1 MPLKVCVDCC
11 DVLNTCNE
19 FIEKTNQ
26 AQILLREL
34 LVNSNSSHK
43 EPAELKIEYA
53 EETVQFSEHEATG
66 DEKKMIDQNECQLSD
81 NYINETVKQCAEETK
96 TKEKSAEK
104 KEEKRIKEELK
115 EEKKSKEERKSKE
128 EKRKRSKESKS
139 KEKKVQKMEEA
150 PKNQRH
156 STRLDKK
163 QNDMKS
169 SMNVVDTSGEI
180 HSHICTSKI
189 INYTFVS

>member
-1 MPLKVCVDCC
+1 M
-11 DVLNTCNE
+11 
-19 FIEKTNQ
+19 
-26 AQILLREL
+26 
-34 LVNSNSSHK
+34 NSNSSRK

-81 NYINETVKQCAEETK
+81 NYINDTVKQCAEETK

-104 KEEKRIKEELK
+104 KEEKKIKEELK

-156 STRLDKK
+156 SSRLDKK

-169 SMNVVDTSGEI
+169 SMNVVDTSGEM

-189 INYTFVS
+189 INYTFCELMIFGYNT